1 MLLPTLLLALTAGAQ
16 PPALAALPAA
26 EQEERL
32 AAAAA
37 TVLIYRQGLQRA
49 AAYAADHPELV
60 PAEKLPQKR
69 MLPADAKREAR
80 ETWRTVMEF
89 TLALDAVGRYHDG
102 YWKLKKA
109 RRGKAFLIY
118 AASFLAGYRSAL
130 DFLDRAENDPGLHA
144 LLDEAVPETGLPK
157 GSYARYKFRFLNA
170 ARAAEYIALQAL
182 LRAELS
188 GEFPQLRAAIEEDSR
203 RVLEHGLGRGEEL
216 TARNALKM
224 VEQAGFGAWFPVQ
237 AGVAEWMGDTK
248 VLRRGRSLVS
258 QEQIAAFGPRLE
270 PGDILL
276 ERREWFISNI
286 GLPGYWPHA
295 ALYTGT
301 PEQRRAYFADKA
313 VEDWARKEG
322 AADFE
327 ALLSSRAPR
336 AYAES
341 LASIEGHPYRVLEA
355 ISEGVSWTTL
365 EHSADADAVAVLR
378 PRLSKKE
385 KAEALLRAF
394 GYQGRPYDF
403 DFDFGTDASLVCTE
417 LVYKS
422 YEPAKGYKGVR
433 LPLTSTLG
441 RWSTP
446 ANLIARMFD
455 FEAGTKDQQ
464 LDFVLFLDGKEKEGK
479 AVEADILEFR
489 RSWLRPKWH
498 IILQ

>member
-1 MLLPTLLLALTAGAQ
+1 MLFPTLLLALTAGAQ
-16 PPALAALPAA
+16 PPALASLSSS
-26 EQEERL
+26 EQDERL
-32 AAAAA
+32 ASAAA
-37 TVLIYRQGLQRA
+37 TVLVYRQGLRRA
-49 AAYAADHPELV
+49 ASYAADHPELF

-69 MLPADAKREAR
+69 LLPADAKRDAR
-80 ETWRTVMEF
+80 ETWRAVMEY
-89 TLALDAVGRYHDG
+89 TLALDAVGRYHDR
-102 YWKLKKA
+102 YWKLRKA
-109 RRGKAFLIY
+109 RRGKALLVY
-118 AASFLAGYRSAL
+118 AASFMAGYRSAL
-130 DFLDRAENDPGLHA
+130 DFLDRSENDPGLHA

-157 GSYARYKFRFLNA
+157 GAYAKYKFRFLNA
-170 ARAAEYIALQAL
+170 ARAAEFVALEAL
-182 LRAELS
+182 LRAELA
-188 GEFPQLRAAIEEDSR
+188 EDFPQLRAAIEEDAR
-203 RVLEHGLGRGEEL
+203 RIIEHGLGRGEEL
-216 TARNALKM
+216 TARNALKI

-248 VLRRGRSLVS
+248 VLRPGRSLVS
-258 QEQIAAFGPRLE
+258 QQQIEALGPRLE

-276 ERREWFISNI
+276 ERREWFLSNV

-301 PEQRRAYFADKA
+301 PEERRAYFADKA
-313 VEDWARKEG
+313 VEEWARKQG

-341 LASIEGHPYRVLEA
+341 LAAEGGHPYRVLEA

-365 EHSADADAVAVLR
+365 EHSSDADAVAVLR
-378 PRLSKKE
+378 PRLSKRE
-385 KAEALLRAF
+385 KAEALLRAI

-403 DFDFGTDASLVCTE
+403 DFDFGTDAALVCTE

-422 YEPAKGYKGVR
+422 YEPTKGFKGLR

-441 RWSTP
+441 RWATP

-464 LDFVLFLDGKEKEGK
+464 LDFVLFLDGREKEGK

-498 IILQ
+498 ILLQ